1 MKDTPALRDAIE
13 EAMPKR
19 VALGL
24 RMGQSKPLY
33 NQWSKLKADTA
44 AWDSLSEAEQRIAD
58 AELRDASLAG
68 VGR

>member
-1 MKDTPALRDAIE
+1 
-13 EAMPKR
+13 
-19 VALGL
+19 
-24 RMGQSKPLY
+24 MGQSKPLY